1 MNCLLELLFSAI
13 VYLIQILSFVGIVF
27 CLNRIISLINAK
39 YSKAR
44 FIAIAIILFALI
56 AKGTSD
62 PIIICP
68 NLYQN
73 SFTQEKR
80 IVAKDIAR
88 GLYSDRIPLFP
99 LWAKIE
105 NIKRDGTATISVHY
119 GFIPCVIVHSF
130 CDEGPLGINQSG
142 RKS

>member
-27 CLNRIISLINAK
+27 CLNRMISLINAK

-62 PIIICP
+62 PVIICP

-80 IVAKDIAR
+80 IVAKDIPTEY
-88 GLYSDRIPLFP
+88 LYSRCGLRSRTSNVMEQQQYP
-99 LWAKIE
+99 
-105 NIKRDGTATISVHY
+105 
-119 GFIPCVIVHSF
+119 FIMDLYHA
-130 CDEGPLGINQSG
+130 
-142 RKS
+142 

>member
-1 MNCLLELLFSAI
+1 MILNHPEGIGNKFAFKKINLPEFGDVYTNNGHNIFLNEMLRFSI
-13 VYLIQILSFVGIVF
+13 PVGVCF
-27 CLNRIISLINAK
+27 
-39 YSKAR
+39 
-44 FIAIAIILFALI
+44 IILFALI

-142 RKS
+142 